1 MISKYNYE
9 NGVKIRIWQDEF
21 QTFDLRPIK
30 IIEKEFTTANENIGL
45 SKLMAVEVCLPK
57 NSSNYAMLG
66 VKYEGCD
73 ESKILVD
80 VFDFD
85 TEEFSGNLG
94 VKPDN
99 IQLGL
104 PEDYVAGVFKGFE
117 KILNSGL
124 LRKGKYRVFIG
135 AHGEVG
141 SSVNI
146 FDYTCRVLMRLL
158 IENDINTNVVENV
171 IKSEL

>member
-1 MISKYNYE
+1 MLSKYNYE
-9 NGVKIRIWQDEF
+9 NGVKLRIWQDEF

-30 IIEKEFTTANENIGL
+30 IIEKEFITPNENIGS

-57 NSSNYAMLG
+57 NASNYAMLG
-66 VKYEGCD
+66 VKYESCE
-73 ESKILVD
+73 ESKIVID

-85 TEEFSGNLG
+85 TMEFPESLG

-104 PEDYVAGVFKGFE
+104 PEDYVDGIFKGFE
-117 KILNSGL
+117 KILNNGL
-124 LRKGKYRVFIG
+124 LTKGRYRFFIG

-158 IENDINTNVVENV
+158 IEKDINTNVVENV
-171 IKSEL
+171 IKAEL

>member
-1 MISKYNYE
+1 MILKYNYE

-21 QTFDLRPIK
+21 QTFDLSPIK
-30 IIEKEFTTANENIGL
+30 IIEKEFTTTNENIGL
-45 SKLMAVEVCLPK
+45 SKLMVVEVCLPK
-57 NSSNYAMLG
+57 NASNYAMLG

-80 VFDFD
+80 VFDFN
-85 TEEFSGNLG
+85 TEEFSDSLG

-124 LRKGKYRVFIG
+124 LMKGKYRVFIG

-158 IENDINTNVVENV
+158 IENDINTNVVEDV